1 MRVLKGPLNYLSRS
15 CRRNCCPVTLE
26 ATCAEG
32 LRTNEGTRHTA
43 AGIGGGTQI
52 PPPPLRHP
60 ASNLRR
66 ATRERGQRLSRGA
79 GAAGGG
85 GVGKVLLKGGRRKK
99 LYLCERA
106 RIDRRAMRVSTKF
119 RANKSVSQAGEKK
132 KKKNLSENTNRS
144 FFSEVRNEQRSR
156 GRGCSQG

>member
-1 MRVLKGPLNYLSRS
+1 M
-15 CRRNCCPVTLE
+15 
-26 ATCAEG
+26 
-32 LRTNEGTRHTA
+32 
-43 AGIGGGTQI
+43 
-52 PPPPLRHP
+52 
-60 ASNLRR
+60 
-66 ATRERGQRLSRGA
+66 
-79 GAAGGG
+79 
-85 GVGKVLLKGGRRKK
+85 GKVLLKGGRRKK